1 MIEDGEHVA
10 GILCKKSLGTSAG
23 SLVHIVYLEQGAET
37 AKEFYGDIQ
46 KLVNNWLLVE
56 GHSIGIGDCIAD
68 SETYQEIQLTIKK
81 SKVSFLL
88 YTMQCPNEVLMSF
101 LIHSLL
107 YVCMSVN
114 TQISTYLWLFVVIC
128 GITICCLEFVYIF

>member
-1 MIEDGEHVA
+1 MQFFSISLSKVLIEDGEHVA

-23 SLVHIVYLEQGAET
+23 SLVHIVYLEQGPET

-81 SKVSFLL
+81 SKVIECYVKIILL
-88 YTMQCPNEVLMSF
+88 K
-101 LIHSLL
+101 
-107 YVCMSVN
+107 
-114 TQISTYLWLFVVIC
+114 
-128 GITICCLEFVYIF
+128 

>member
-1 MIEDGEHVA
+1 MNHLWFGTSWFDNIYYHHKGTECVLKGVTTQGSFFVQVLIEDGEHIA

-23 SLVHIVYLEQGAET
+23 SLVHIVYLEQGPET

-68 SETYQEIQLTIKK
+68 NETYQEIQETIKK
-81 SKVSFLL
+81 SKVK
-88 YTMQCPNEVLMSF
+88 Q
-101 LIHSLL
+101 SLL
-107 YVCMSVN
+107 FSILVS
-114 TQISTYLWLFVVIC
+114 L
-128 GITICCLEFVYIF
+128 